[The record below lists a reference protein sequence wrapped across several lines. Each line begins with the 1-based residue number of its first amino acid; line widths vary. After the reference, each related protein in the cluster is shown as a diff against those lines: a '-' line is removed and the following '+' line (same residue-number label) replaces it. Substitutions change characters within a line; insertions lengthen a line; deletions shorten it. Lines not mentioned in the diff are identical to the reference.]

1 MILKPYFQHP
11 TQGCGSMAVL
21 FKNANITI
29 YNRYTDA
36 SSGVDKYQRTVV
48 KGVNWQGK
56 RNGTVSDKGLLLADS
71 VLIFVNK
78 LENYISPKR
87 FAKLQ
92 PIERENCF
100 TFAPGDKIVKG
111 EVYFEVTG
119 VKPYRIAD
127 LENEF
132 DHVIDIKS
140 VTELSD
146 HFEVEGV

>member
-1 MILKPYFQHP
+1 
-11 TQGCGSMAVL
+11 MAVL
-21 FKNANITI
+21 IKNADITV
-29 YNRYTDA
+29 YNKYYDLA
-36 SSGVDKYQRTVV
+36 SDTYKYKRTVV

-56 RNGTVSDKGLLLADS
+56 RNGTVSEKGLLLADS

-92 PIERENCF
+92 PMERERYF

-111 EVYFEVTG
+111 KVEVEVTG
-119 VKPYRIAD
+119 VKPYRISD

>member
-1 MILKPYFQHP
+1 
-11 TQGCGSMAVL
+11 MAVL
-21 FKNANITI
+21 FKNADITV
-29 YNRYTDA
+29 YNKYYDLA
-36 SSGVDKYQRTVV
+36 SDTYKYKRTVI

-56 RNGTVSDKGLLLADS
+56 RNGTVSEKGLLLADS
-71 VLIFVNK
+71 TLIFVDK

-92 PIERENCF
+92 PMERERYF

-111 EVYFEVTG
+111 EVEFEVIG

>member
-1 MILKPYFQHP
+1 
-11 TQGCGSMAVL
+11 MAVL
-21 FKNANITI
+21 IKNADITV
-29 YNRYTDA
+29 YNKYYDLA
-36 SSGVDKYQRTVV
+36 SDTYKYKRTVV

-56 RNGTVSDKGLLLADS
+56 RNGTVSEKGLLLADS

-92 PIERENCF
+92 SIERERYF

-111 EVYFEVTG
+111 EVEFEVTG

-132 DHVIDIKS
+132 DHVIGIKS

>member
-1 MILKPYFQHP
+1 
-11 TQGCGSMAVL
+11 MAVL
-21 FKNANITI
+21 IKNADITV
-29 YNRYTDA
+29 YNKYYDLA
-36 SSGVDKYQRTVV
+36 SDTYKYKRTVV

-56 RNGTVSDKGLLLADS
+56 RNGTVSEKGLLLADS
-71 VLIFVNK
+71 TLIFVDK

-92 PIERENCF
+92 STEREQFF
-100 TFAPGDKIVKG
+100 TFAVGDKIVKG
-111 EVYFEVTG
+111 EVEFEVTG

>member
-1 MILKPYFQHP
+1 
-11 TQGCGSMAVL
+11 MAVL
-21 FKNANITI
+21 IKNADITL
-29 YNRYTDA
+29 YNKYYDLA
-36 SSGVDKYQRTVV
+36 SDTYKYKRTVV
-48 KGVNWQGK
+48 KGVNWQSK

-71 VLIFVNK
+71 TLIFIDK
-78 LENYISPKR
+78 LDNYVSPKK
-87 FAKLQ
+87 FAKLSD
-92 PIERENCF
+92 PERPNYF
-100 TFAPGDKIVKG
+100 TFTQGDKIVKG

-132 DHVIDIKS
+132 DYVIDIKS

>member
-1 MILKPYFQHP
+1 
-11 TQGCGSMAVL
+11 MAVL
-21 FKNANITI
+21 IKNADITV
-29 YNRYTDA
+29 YNKYYDLA
-36 SSGVDKYQRTVV
+36 SDTYKYKRTVV

-56 RNGTVSDKGLLLADS
+56 RNGTVSEKGLLLADS
-71 VLIFVNK
+71 TLIFVDK

-92 PIERENCF
+92 STEREQFF
-100 TFAPGDKIVKG
+100 TFAVGDKIVKG
-111 EVYFEVTG
+111 EVEFEVTG

-132 DHVIDIKS
+132 DYVIDIKS

>member
-1 MILKPYFQHP
+1 
-11 TQGCGSMAVL
+11 MAVL
-21 FKNANITI
+21 FKNADITI
-29 YNRYTDA
+29 YNRYYDK
-36 SSGVDKYQRTVV
+36 SLGIDKYQRTVI

-56 RNGTVSDKGLLLADS
+56 RNSTVSDKGVLLADS
-71 VLIFVNK
+71 TLIFIDK
-78 LENYISPKR
+78 LENYVSPKR

-92 PIERENCF
+92 PIERENYF

-111 EVYFEVTG
+111 EVEFEVTG